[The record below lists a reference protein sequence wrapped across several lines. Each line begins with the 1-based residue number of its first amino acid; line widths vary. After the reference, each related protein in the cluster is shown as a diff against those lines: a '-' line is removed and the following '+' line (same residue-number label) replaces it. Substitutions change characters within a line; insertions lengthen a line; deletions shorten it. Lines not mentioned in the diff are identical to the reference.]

1 MSYCFYMRA
10 FIIILYIL
18 VTISVCAHAQVNL
31 VPNPSFEKYINCPVG
46 IGQFICPLGNPTPSP
61 RSVDNWISPIPNT
74 PDYFNSCNGQVPN
87 NYLGSHAAHTGNAY
101 SGVVIY
107 SATSAGQQ
115 VGYQEYI
122 HVQLD
127 SALRPGQRY
136 LVSCYAQPAFPRDG
150 SNKAMA
156 LQWINAGFS
165 DSIVLQQY
173 PPVLLLQEVPMQDSA
188 KGFIADTT
196 RWTFIY
202 GYYTARG
209 GERWLTLGNF
219 YNKYP
224 PVIEIY
230 PLNGSPVSSVHGY
243 YIIDDVSVTTAPPC
257 DTVVYRHDTTLCSYP
272 ALPYIMSSSVANA
285 GSYRWSNGGTTRNL
299 ATDAGGTFWCIAAS
313 DCHLVTDT
321 FHVNY
326 YKETKTA
333 AVETVTCDTVHT
345 FSGRPG
351 AALYRWSTGDTTQ
364 TIIVNQ
370 YGNYTCTSLVNCTLY
385 MDEYDV
391 SPLEN
396 THPQG
401 ITLGN
406 DTTVCNDMPL
416 TIGAHYGF
424 ARSYRWS
431 TGDTSCCIS
440 PSATG
445 TYTLTV
451 RDKCYDYT
459 DSVHLD
465 VQNCNSCLFVPN
477 AFSPNNDGINDN
489 LGVRASCTLTGF
501 SWHIYN
507 RWGQLVFSTDDINV
521 RWNGLYKADYAPV
534 GSYYYHISYS
544 TPSRQGVQ
552 MLRGDITLLR

>member
-1 MSYCFYMRA
+1 MKSLVFHLLGICLVISARA
-10 FIIILYIL
+10 
-18 VTISVCAHAQVNL
+18 QNL

-122 HVQLD
+122 QVQLD

-173 PPVLLLQEVPMQDSA
+173 PPVLLLHEVPLQDSA
-188 KGFIADTT
+188 RGFIADTT
-196 RWTFIY
+196 RWSFIY

-257 DTVVYRHDTTLCSYP
+257 DTDVYRHDTTLCAYP
-272 ALPYIMSSSVANA
+272 VQPYIMQSTAANA
-285 GSYRWSNGGTTRNL
+285 ATYLWSSGHTARSLITARPGTY
-299 ATDAGGTFWCIAAS
+299 WCMAAS
-313 DCHLVTDT
+313 DCDVVTDT
-321 FHVNY
+321 FHVAYFND
-326 YKETKTA
+326 TVVTA
-333 AVETVTCDTVHT
+333 LEIVSCDTVHT
-345 FSGRPG
+345 FSGRQG
-351 AALYRWSTGDTTQ
+351 ASLYRWNTGDTTQ
-364 TIIVNQ
+364 VITVNE
-370 YGNYTCTSLVNCTLY
+370 YGNYVCTSLVNCALY
-385 MDEYDV
+385 IDEYDV
-391 SPLEN
+391 SMREKFPDG
-396 THPQG
+396 G
-401 ITLGN
+401 ISLGN
-406 DTTVCNDMPL
+406 DTAVCADAL
-416 TIGAHYGF
+416 LSIGHAYDF
-424 ARSYRWS
+424 SLRYRWN
-431 TGDTSCCIS
+431 TGDTTCCIT
-440 PSATG
+440 PSAPG

-451 RDKCYDYT
+451 SDECYGYS
-459 DSVHLD
+459 DSIHLSMQHCSHC
-465 VQNCNSCLFVPN
+465 VFVPG
-477 AFSPNNDGINDN
+477 AFTPNKDGVNDQ
-489 LGVRASCTLTGF
+489 LGVRTSCTVNSF

-507 RWGQLVFSTDDINV
+507 RWGQLVFSTDDIKA
-521 RWNGLYKADYAPV
+521 RWNGLYNADLAPV
-534 GSYYYHISYS
+534 GVYYYYIRYT
-544 TPSRQGVQ
+544 TPAKPGVQ
-552 MLRGDITLLR
+552 MLKGDITLLR